1 MHTKKVDDLI
11 KNKKYFILI
20 CKIDF
25 GIKTIQDKIVDKQ
38 SEENPIKEIIYNF
51 FSTGYFFPILFL

>member
-1 MHTKKVDDLI
+1 MHTKKVEDLI

-25 GIKTIQDKIVDKQ
+25 GIKAIQEKIADKQ
-38 SEENPIKEIIYNF
+38 RVENPTNEIIYNF
-51 FSTGYFFPILFL
+51 FSTDCFFPIPFL